1 MMFSYP
7 GIGFSRQAIV
17 NPFLPTTH
25 NYGLTTDAYR
35 SFLLADLTRFA
46 RVLMIRR
53 PDPSRFLKATPE
65 VADCTI
71 YAERVMPARLAR
83 RSIISIWF
91 SRAVTLTRT
100 VLVLLKSVVTRNA
113 TAFSRLGSPAKS
125 SILEGLGIFSPS
137 SSIPAI

>member
-1 MMFSYP
+1 
-7 GIGFSRQAIV
+7 
-17 NPFLPTTH
+17 
-25 NYGLTTDAYR
+25 
-35 SFLLADLTRFA
+35 
-46 RVLMIRR
+46 MIRR

-125 SILEGLGIFSPS
+125 SILEGLGIFSAS
-137 SSIPAI
+137 LVERLSGCHAAGEVREADAKIRLTVFVQIGDVVHFTSA